1 MLKPGDS
8 VDSWCG
14 TCKLVLAHTIE
25 AMVGEKPAR
34 VHCNTCKAQHSY
46 KANKPGSS
54 AGTRKGTGKPRVSKY
69 EALLSGKDVATAK
82 KYSPKDNYAPGDV
95 LDHPSFGVGVTT
107 AIKDGTKIEVVF
119 EAGMKLLIHG
129 R

>member
-1 MLKPGDS
+1 
-8 VDSWCG
+8 
-14 TCKLVLAHTIE
+14 
-25 AMVGEKPAR
+25 MVGDKPAR

-46 KANKPGSS
+46 KANKPGTA

-69 EALLSGKDVATAK
+69 EALLNGKDMALAK
-82 KYSPKDNYAPGDV
+82 KYSPKENYSPGDV
-95 LDHPSFGVGVTT
+95 VDHPSFGVGVTT